1 MIEKRAILKPG
12 GTIGPIGGVEVM
24 NGVAEEGWFQ
34 YLNRAIVGKV
44 GLRGD
49 KGLGFLAMTE
59 WVDRWWKEF
68 GKVEI

>member
-1 MIEKRAILKPG
+1 MMIEKRAILKPG

-59 WVDRWWKEF
+59 WVDR
-68 GKVEI
+68 